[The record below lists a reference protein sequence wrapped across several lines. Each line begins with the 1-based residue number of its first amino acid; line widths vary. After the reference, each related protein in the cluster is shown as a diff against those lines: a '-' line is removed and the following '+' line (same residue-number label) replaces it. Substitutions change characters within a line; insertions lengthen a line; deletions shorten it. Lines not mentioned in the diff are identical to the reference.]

1 MEYARKGEKM
11 QKYIIFVLVISLLIL
26 LHLAI
31 RDAKKSY
38 RLWKLHQRMGECDG
52 EIVKVIKEIPC
63 QSEKSGL
70 PVVAMKYKYKVQYQ
84 VAGNTYYGAY
94 YTVGH
99 RCQVGDTV
107 HLQYVM
113 EHHSPHLLRKQRE
126 R

>member
-1 MEYARKGEKM
+1 M

-113 EHHSPHLLRKQRE
+113 EHHSPHLLRK
-126 R
+126 